1 MKKVAYIGVVLILLA
16 VIAAPAL
23 AKTPNHGNGKG
34 GSEGQGASTGVDPGG
49 QGNHG
54 NHNNQHNQ
62 GDKGNQG
69 GMGNGNQ
76 GQTHPNTPFY
86 LQGTIKTVDTGT
98 KTITVTLTHGNAMVK
113 QFIGKD
119 LTIKATDA
127 TQIYKITQGVNDESG
142 EGKSATSVLGT
153 SDGSSTSES
162 ENSLEGDSNRVAIPF
177 DQMAVGQEVAIHGNL
192 VNGVYTARL
201 ITVYIHTPV
210 GGPTG

>member
-16 VIAAPAL
+16 VIAVPAM

-34 GSEGQGASTGVDPGG
+34 GCEGQGASTGVDPGG

-54 NHNNQHNQ
+54 NHKNQQNQ

-86 LQGTIKTVDTGT
+86 LQGTIKTVDIGT

-113 QFIGKD
+113 
-119 LTIKATDA
+119 
-127 TQIYKITQGVNDESG
+127 
-142 EGKSATSVLGT
+142 
-153 SDGSSTSES
+153 
-162 ENSLEGDSNRVAIPF
+162 
-177 DQMAVGQEVAIHGNL
+177 
-192 VNGVYTARL
+192 
-201 ITVYIHTPV
+201 
-210 GGPTG
+210 